1 MGTSNFCYRYRL
13 DVIRLSSVHDWND
26 PDWLATENQYRERE
40 GAPLIAEDDWEYF
53 ADQATFQIDSVVGMI
68 QRDAQ
73 EMDLYW
79 SRLNNRDVSVYSY
92 AVERDSRLARSHY
105 DNNYGGLTIA
115 VVEAEIP
122 REGLC
127 VKAQIE
133 LVLRSGYY
141 DGANID
147 PILSVGTD
155 RAYCMS
161 EWDADFDHT
170 VEIRDDLLVHS
181 DLSEAQIEALYRVR
195 KGCKRSTLDLDL
207 DAVIRAAWIEYERLV
222 SDFVE
227 PYTEFARFSNGET
240 WYCRK
245 DNHV

>member
-1 MGTSNFCYRYRL
+1 MGTSNFCYEHRL

-26 PDWLATENQYRERE
+26 PEQIAAENADREAE
-40 GAPLIAEDDWEYF
+40 GLPLIAEDDWEYF
-53 ADQATFQIDSVVGMI
+53 ADQATFQIESVVEMI
-68 QRDAQ
+68 QNEAYKMQ
-73 EMDLYW
+73 PY
-79 SRLNNRDVSVYSY
+79 NRVMNHRNVEVYSY
-92 AVERDSRLARSHY
+92 PVERDSRLARSRY
-105 DNNYGGLTIA
+105 DNSYGGLTIA
-115 VVEAEIP
+115 RVRASTNVGWLEIQAE
-122 REGLC
+122 
-127 VKAQIE
+127 IE

-155 RAYCMS
+155 CEMC
-161 EWDADFDHT
+161 EWEEGYDPTPD
-170 VEIRDDLLVHS
+170 IRDDLLAHS
-181 DLSEAQIEALYRVR
+181 GLSEAQVNALYRVR
-195 KGCKRSTLDLDL
+195 KGCKRSSLELAT

-245 DNHV
+245 ESHV